1 MKRFVKNLEFLR
13 TKNCEKQKEIWYYF
27 SWDNRQK
34 MQKARLKSITLTGF
48 FASFCL
54 CAKMIKMEYNS
65 CFIYIEMIKLG
76 YTKRRKRGTIWRM

>member
-48 FASFCL
+48 FCIFLSL
-54 CAKMIKMEYNS
+54 CKNDKNGI
-65 CFIYIEMIKLG
+65 
-76 YTKRRKRGTIWRM
+76 